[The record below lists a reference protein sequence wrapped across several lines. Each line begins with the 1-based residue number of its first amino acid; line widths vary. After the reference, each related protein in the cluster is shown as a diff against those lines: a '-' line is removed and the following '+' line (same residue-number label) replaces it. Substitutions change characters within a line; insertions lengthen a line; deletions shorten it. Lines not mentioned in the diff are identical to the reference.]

1 MFDVFIR
8 AVRVIRM
15 LKEVH
20 VILNSLNT
28 KLTLD
33 LYSPNIK
40 ILFLSHLKERAGVLA
55 VNKYTP

>member
-40 ILFLSHLKERAGVLA
+40 ILLCSHLKERVGVLA
-55 VNKYTP
+55 VNK